1 MFASARRLM
10 FRLILAFAAL
20 AAWAVPA
27 QAEVKVHFHS
37 FNGSMFGR
45 YPHAFV
51 VFEGQLDDTGQ
62 VIDENYGFSARTAGP
77 NVLMGPTHHIVM
89 SEKPRYIGT
98 TNRHFTLT
106 VSDATYRRMK
116 AEVIAWRDAPGRYY
130 DLDNRN
136 CIHFVGRIAELG
148 GVRVDYPSELLRK
161 PKAWFNHIVQLN
173 PQLGARQIR

>member
-1 MFASARRLM
+1 
-10 FRLILAFAAL
+10 
-20 AAWAVPA
+20 
-27 QAEVKVHFHS
+27 
-37 FNGSMFGR
+37 
-45 YPHAFV
+45 
-51 VFEGQLDDTGQ
+51 
-62 VIDENYGFSARTAGP
+62 
-77 NVLMGPTHHIVM
+77 VLMGATHHIVM
-89 SEKPRYIGT
+89 SEKARYIRT

-130 DLDNRN
+130 DLDTRN

-173 PQLGARQIR
+173 PQLGARIIR